1 MNVFDMT
8 TTSEDKSMPNMG
20 QNQVTNDTFSNVVGG
35 DLMARVGL
43 SLCLEHKSGAPNNSF
58 SSVYEHD
65 LFLVQGN
72 SK

>member
-1 MNVFDMT
+1 
-8 TTSEDKSMPNMG
+8 MG
-20 QNQVTNDTFSNVVGG
+20 QNQVTNDTFSIVLGG

-43 SLCLEHKSGAPNNSF
+43 SLCLEHKSGTPNNSF